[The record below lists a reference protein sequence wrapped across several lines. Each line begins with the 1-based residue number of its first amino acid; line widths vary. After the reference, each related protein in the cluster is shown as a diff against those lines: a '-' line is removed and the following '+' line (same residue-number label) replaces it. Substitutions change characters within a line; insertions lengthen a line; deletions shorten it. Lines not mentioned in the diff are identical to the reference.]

1 MSPFDYKINW
11 MQKKQKQN
19 KTLSKYICIVHNL
32 CKKKKKKEGNSH
44 GMLRGLNTPLVIGSC
59 FLGIS
64 NMVLTNYL
72 KTGYQY
78 NVFHQYQG

>member
-19 KTLSKYICIVHNL
+19 KTLSKYICIIHNL
-32 CKKKKKKEGNSH
+32 CKKKKVGNSH
-44 GMLRGLNTPLVIGSC
+44 GMLRGLNIPLVIRSC
-59 FLGIS
+59 FLGIF
-64 NMVLTNYL
+64 NMVLTNNL

-78 NVFHQYQG
+78 NVFHQNQG